1 MVTRPKGERVLTRIA
16 YDRPEA
22 AAALGMG
29 ITSFETYVAP
39 HIRSVRAGRLVLYP
53 VRELEKW
60 VEQNARLTLERAHDP
75 V

>member
-1 MVTRPKGERVLTRIA
+1 MATRAKGTRIVTRIA

-29 ITSFETYVAP
+29 ITSFESYVAP
-39 HIRSVRAGRLVLYP
+39 HIRSIRVGRMVLYP

-60 VEQNARLTLERAHDP
+60 VEQNARLTLEGNRGG

>member
-1 MVTRPKGERVLTRIA
+1 MATRAKGERIVTRIA

-29 ITSFETYVAP
+29 VTSFETYVAP
-39 HIRSVRAGRLVLYP
+39 HIRSIRVGRLVLYP
-53 VRELEKW
+53 VQELEKW
-60 VEQNARLTLERAHDP
+60 VEQNARLTLGRRREA

>member
-1 MVTRPKGERVLTRIA
+1 VATRGKGERVVTRIA

-22 AAALGMG
+22 AAAVGMG

-39 HIRSVRAGRLVLYP
+39 HIRSIRVGRMVLYP

-60 VEQNARLTLERAHDP
+60 VEQNARLTLEGKRGSD
-75 V
+75 

>member
-1 MVTRPKGERVLTRIA
+1 MATRAKGERVLTRIA

-39 HIRSVRAGRLVLYP
+39 QIRSIRVGRLVLYP

-60 VEQNARLTLERAHDP
+60 VEQCARLTLEGRRDA